1 MGLGNLDSGSNGQI
15 GTQAET
21 SLLMILGPP
30 LLLDPWEEE
39 SSVEQLTTL
48 LLLEL
53 PPELFEVSIEV
64 RPQVSA

>member
-1 MGLGNLDSGSNGQI
+1 MGLDHLDLGSYGQI

-21 SLLMILGPP
+21 SLLMILGPS

-39 SSVEQLTTL
+39 SSVEQLALL

>member
-1 MGLGNLDSGSNGQI
+1 M
-15 GTQAET
+15 
-21 SLLMILGPP
+21 
-30 LLLDPWEEE
+30 LLDPWEEE